1 MTGMVNLAAHIV
13 LTFGLSRGLGDGV
26 GVGVGEGIDGSAI
39 GIEGKR
45 EG

>member
-1 MTGMVNLAAHIV
+1 MVNLAAHIV